1 MKNATSGHALRI
13 LANVYAAQKA
23 SRDMTGGVL
32 RYAAMHPG
40 VEVKLYGL
48 GAARRQIGELRD
60 WKPDGVIVS
69 TDDPAEIRRIERA
82 GCRAAVFVNVEPPAR
97 TSMRCASVFCDG
109 AAVAQAAADLF
120 ARKGLRHFAY
130 VGTRDDD
137 PWSREREDAL
147 RKCAAEKGA
156 SFSSFAPPRGANARP
171 VREMAAMARWT
182 AGLPKP
188 CGLLAAND
196 IRAMD
201 ALETCRK
208 AGASVPERVMVL
220 GVDDEEF
227 ICRQTS
233 PTLSSVVPDFDRG
246 GYLAM
251 ETLAGLLAGAVPGA
265 ERPRFGVRGV
275 VERAST
281 SDPNGAGR
289 IVSRAKEYIRTYATT
304 TDISVGDVAKSSG
317 ASVRLLQKHFRAI
330 AGTTVSDAIQTVRL
344 ARVRELLE
352 ETATPIGRIGEL
364 CGFFGEAHLKKIFRR
379 RYGCTMRDWR
389 RSRRFPQ

>member
-97 TSMRCASVFCDG
+97 TSMRCASVFCNG

-130 VGTRDDD
+130 VGTRDGD

-379 RYGCTMRDWR
+379 RYGCTMREWR
-389 RSRRFPQ
+389 SIRRRP